1 MHATMPRTARLD
13 TPGLLHH
20 IMIRGIERRKI
31 FNDDKDRENFIERL
45 STLLPETK
53 TQCYAW
59 SFLSNHAHFLLR
71 SGPAG
76 IAALM
81 RRLLTGY
88 AVSYNR
94 RHKRHGQL
102 FQNRYKSV
110 VCQEDAYLQELVRY
124 IHLNPLRAKIVVDLK
139 EMDRYSYCGHIAL
152 IGKKKREWQDVEY
165 VLGFFGRRVG
175 EARKAYVSYIKKGVA
190 LGRRPELV
198 GGGLIRSLGG
208 WDEVKKIRLSGQ
220 DRIKSDQRILG
231 ESDFVMDVLSEAKEN
246 FSRKYRL
253 KSRGINFEKVAERVS
268 LLFDLEKDYITGRG
282 RQRNRVRARDLLCY
296 WCAIELRI
304 PMADLSKRLDMTLA
318 AVSYAVKR
326 GEKIAK
332 EAGCHL
338 DD

>member
-1 MHATMPRTARLD
+1 MPRIARID

-20 IMIRGIERRKI
+20 VMIRGIERRKI

-45 STLLPETK
+45 STLLPETR

-94 RHKRHGQL
+94 RHRRHGQL
-102 FQNRYKSV
+102 FQNRYKSII
-110 VCQEDAYLQELVRY
+110 CQEDAYLRELVRY
-124 IHLNPLRAKIVVDLK
+124 IHLNPLRAKIVLDLK
-139 EMDRYSYCGHIAL
+139 ELDRYSYSGHSAL
-152 IGKKKREWQDVEY
+152 TGKKKREWQDVEY
-165 VLGFFGRRVG
+165 VLGFFGKRAG
-175 EARKAYVSYIKKGVA
+175 EARKGYKAYVKKGIP

-208 WDEVKKIRLSGQ
+208 WDEVKKMRLTGP

-231 ESDFVMDVLSEAKEN
+231 ESDFVRDVLSESEEH
-246 FSRKYRL
+246 FSRKYKL
-253 KSRGINFEKVAERVS
+253 KSLGYDFEKVVES
-268 LLFDLEKDYITGRG
+268 ISILFQLEKDYIIGRG
-282 RQRNRVRARDLLCY
+282 RQKDRVLARDLLCY
-296 WCAIELRI
+296 WTVVELGM
-304 PMADLSKRLDMTLA
+304 PMVDLARKFDITPA
-318 AVSYAVKR
+318 AVSYAVQR

-332 EAGCHL
+332 EQGYQLEA
-338 DD
+338 

>member
-1 MHATMPRTARLD
+1 MPRIARLD

-20 IMIRGIERRKI
+20 VMIRGIERRKI
-31 FNDDKDRENFIERL
+31 FDDDKDRENFIERL
-45 STLLPETK
+45 SILLPETK

-88 AVSYNR
+88 AVFYNR

-102 FQNRYKSV
+102 FQN
-110 VCQEDAYLQELVRY
+110 
-124 IHLNPLRAKIVVDLK
+124 IHLNPLRANIVIDLK
-139 EMDRYSYCGHIAL
+139 ELGRYPYCGHSAL
-152 IGKKKREWQDVEY
+152 TGKKSREWQDVEY

-175 EARKAYVSYIKKGVA
+175 EARKMYASYVKEGIS

-208 WDEVKKIRLSGQ
+208 WDVVKKMRLSGQ
-220 DRIKSDQRILG
+220 YRIKSDQRILG
-231 ESDFVMDVLSEAKEN
+231 DSDFVSDVLSESEEQ
-246 FSRKYRL
+246 FSRKYKL
-253 KSRGINFEKVAERVS
+253 KSLGYDFEKVVERIS
-268 LLFDLEKDYITGRG
+268 LLFQVEKEYITGKG
-282 RQRNRVRARDLLCY
+282 RQKDRVRARDLLCY
-296 WCAIELRI
+296 WTVVELGM
-304 PMADLSKRLDMTLA
+304 PMVDLARKCDITPA
-318 AVSYAVKR
+318 AVSYAVQR

-332 EAGCHL
+332 EQGYQL
-338 DD
+338 EV